1 MPEVSRFFGIVVTM
15 YAEAGERHN
24 TPHFHI
30 RYGGQRATF
39 SIEGGDLLAGALP
52 RAQMRLVQ
60 AWIELHR
67 SELENNWRLL
77 ITGDAPNKIQPLQ

>member
-1 MPEVSRFFGIVVTM
+1 M

-39 SIEGGDLLAGALP
+39 SIESGDVLAGTLP

-60 AWIELHR
+60 AWVEMHRIELE
-67 SELENNWRLL
+67 SNWQLL
-77 ITGDAPNKIQPLQ
+77 IIGDAPNKIAPLK